1 MVAMVMSN
9 LIDNNLL
16 RQIIPSSVLEKVTK
30 FGGLSLLTKNKIINV
45 QSLRAQNPPPPPP
58 RSE

>member
-1 MVAMVMSN
+1 MSN

-45 QSLRAQNPPPPPP
+45 QSLRAQNPPPLGLN
-58 RSE
+58 SVN